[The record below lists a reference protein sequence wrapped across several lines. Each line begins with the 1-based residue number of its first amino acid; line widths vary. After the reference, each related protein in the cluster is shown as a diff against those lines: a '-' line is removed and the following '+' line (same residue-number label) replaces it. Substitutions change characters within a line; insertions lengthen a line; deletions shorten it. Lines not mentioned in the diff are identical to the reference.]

1 MKSLTP
7 WIVTASKRS
16 LRQGNVFTRTC
27 HSVRGA
33 GGGFPACITG
43 HMTSIQ
49 EVGLPTWWVCLRG
62 GVCIQGQG
70 AKGVCVQGGLHR
82 GESTYKGGLHPG
94 GQRGL
99 HPGGTAS
106 KGVYLR
112 GGSASRGPRG
122 SASRGDC
129 I

>member
-27 HSVRGA
+27 HSVRG
-33 GGGFPACITG
+33 GGFPACITG

-49 EVGLPTWWVCLRG
+49 EVGLPIWWVCL
-62 GVCIQGQG
+62 Q
-70 AKGVCVQGGLHR
+70 
-82 GESTYKGGLHPG
+82 GGLHPG
-94 GQRGL
+94 PGGQGSLR
-99 HPGGTAS
+99 PGGTAWG
-106 KGVYLR
+106 GVYLQGGSASR
-112 GGSASRGPRG
+112 RPKGSASRRDCIERGLPTGGSASRGPRG